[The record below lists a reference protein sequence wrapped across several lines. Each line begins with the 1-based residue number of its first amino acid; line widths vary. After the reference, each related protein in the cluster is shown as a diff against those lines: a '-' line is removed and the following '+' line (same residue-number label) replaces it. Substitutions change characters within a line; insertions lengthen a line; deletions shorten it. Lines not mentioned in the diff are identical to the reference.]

1 MVATDMRALH
11 LDTLLADG
19 GFGTCEDEP
28 GVAVSQW
35 SQNSPR
41 PTSPENQWIQS

>member
-28 GVAVSQW
+28 V
-35 SQNSPR
+35 
-41 PTSPENQWIQS
+41 